1 MSDREQDR
9 AAFVAI
15 LEPLALALRATIDQP
30 TWTVY
35 YRALRD
41 VSLPLLQASV
51 EIALHE
57 PERKWFP
64 TVPEFRAFARSCRL
78 AILEV
83 HPYRPGDCCQGTGWS
98 ESELNGVKYA
108 TRCPCWRTWLEEV
121 RRLEFGESVPREL
134 SAADPTLVQS
144 VIERVAQLV
153 LSKRMPAGKPL
164 QTDLE
169 GQPL

>member
-57 PERKWFP
+57 PERKFFP

-78 AILEV
+78 AILEL
-83 HPYRPGDCCQGTGWS
+83 HPYRPGGCCQGTGWA
-98 ESELNGVKYA
+98 ESELDGVKYA
-108 TRCPCWRTWLEEV
+108 TRCPCWRVWLDEI
-121 RRLEFGESVPREL
+121 RRLEFGEPVVREL
-134 SAADPTLVQS
+134 PAADPTLVQS
-144 VIERVAQLV
+144 VIARVAQLV
-153 LSKRMPAGKPL
+153 LAKSIPAAQV
-164 QTDLE
+164 QTDLK
-169 GQPL
+169 GHPV